1 MEYLKP
7 FNVSWCLLNYPSYEN
22 KNFTGAVMRIMIK
35 AFFFILVT
43 AVAYPQK
50 TLTLDEAI
58 NIALQKNSTL
68 QKSINTLK
76 TYESGLLASYGNLLP
91 SIGASGTADWS
102 RTEGGIILIQ
112 GIPTQ
117 VPTSESRNYTIG
129 AGASLTLFDGLA
141 NYAGLS
147 QSKND
152 LDAAKFSLERLKQ
165 DIVFQTISFY
175 YDVINTKEL
184 LKVKE
189 DDVRQAQKNL
199 ETITE
204 RNKLGAVTLAD
215 VYAQQVT
222 LGNAE
227 LEEIRTRNNLET
239 GKADLLYY
247 LGLDVLEEYTFP
259 EGFSTY
265 EQNLLDKKTMG
276 DDVSILVSDAMDNRF
291 DYKSA
296 LLQFESANDGITIA
310 RGGHFPSLTGSLGY
324 GTSADRMSDLF
335 EFNSYSAGLTLRIPI
350 FSGWSIDDRVEFATV
365 NALNREV
372 ELNDLERD
380 IKRNIQKTHL
390 DFQAAEKSLNVAE
403 KNVEA
408 AGENLRIEQEKYSLG
423 SSKLLDV
430 LTITTNYTNAR
441 VNYINA
447 QFAYIVLSEQ
457 LKYFTG
463 VLDYKK
469 YE

>member
-1 MEYLKP
+1 
-7 FNVSWCLLNYPSYEN
+7 
-22 KNFTGAVMRIMIK
+22 MRIMIK

-68 QKSINTLK
+68 QKSINTLE

-91 SIGASGTADWS
+91 SIGARGTADWS
-102 RTEGGIILIQ
+102 RTEGGIIFVQ
-112 GIPTQ
+112 GIPTP
-117 VPTSESRNYTIG
+117 VPTSESRNYTVG
-129 AGASLTLFDGLA
+129 AGANLTLFDGLA
-141 NYAGLS
+141 NYAGVS

-152 LDAAKFSLERLKQ
+152 LDAARFSLERLKQ

-239 GKADLLYY
+239 TKADLLYY

-259 EGFSTY
+259 EEFSTD
-265 EQNLLDKKTMG
+265 EQKMMQNE
-276 DDVSILVSDAMDNRF
+276 VSVLVSDAMANRF

-296 LLQFESANDGITIA
+296 LLQLESANDGITIA

-350 FSGWSIDDRVEFATV
+350 FSGWSVDDRVELATV
-365 NALNREV
+365 NALNKEV

-390 DFQAAEKSLNVAE
+390 DLQAAEKSLSVAE

-408 AGENLRIEQEKYSLG
+408 AEENLRIEQEKYSLG

-430 LTITTNYTNAR
+430 LTATTNYTNAR

>member
-1 MEYLKP
+1 
-7 FNVSWCLLNYPSYEN
+7 
-22 KNFTGAVMRIMIK
+22 MRIMIK

-68 QKSINTLK
+68 QKSINTLE
-76 TYESGLLASYGNLLP
+76 TYESGLLASYGSLLP
-91 SIGASGTADWS
+91 SIAASGTWNWS
-102 RTEGGIILIQ
+102 RTEGGTTLIQ
-112 GIPTQ
+112 GIPIEA
-117 VPTSESRNYTIG
+117 PTRDTRNYNVG
-129 AGASLTLFDGLA
+129 AGANLTLFDGLA
-141 NYAGLS
+141 NYAGVS

-152 LDAAKFSLERLKQ
+152 LDAARFSLERLKQ
-165 DIVFQTISFY
+165 DIVFQTISLY

-239 GKADLLYY
+239 AKADLLYY

-259 EGFSTY
+259 EEFSTGA
-265 EQNLLDKKTMG
+265 QRMNQDN
-276 DDVSILVSDAMDNRF
+276 VSVLVSDAMANRF

-296 LLQFESANDGITIA
+296 LLQLESAKDGITIA

-350 FSGWSIDDRVEFATV
+350 FSGWSVDDRVELATV

-390 DFQAAEKSLNVAE
+390 DLQAAEKSLNVAE

-408 AGENLRIEQEKYSLG
+408 AQENLRIEEEKYSLG

-430 LTITTNYTNAR
+430 LTATTYYTNAR

>member
-1 MEYLKP
+1 
-7 FNVSWCLLNYPSYEN
+7 
-22 KNFTGAVMRIMIK
+22 MRIMIK

-68 QKSINTLK
+68 QKSINTLE

-91 SIGASGTADWS
+91 SIGARGTADWS
-102 RTEGGIILIQ
+102 RTEGGIIFVQ
-112 GIPTQ
+112 GIPTP
-117 VPTSESRNYTIG
+117 VPTSESRNYTVG
-129 AGASLTLFDGLA
+129 AGANLTLFDGLA
-141 NYAGLS
+141 NYAGVS

-152 LDAAKFSLERLKQ
+152 LDAARFSLERLKQ

-199 ETITE
+199 ETISE

-239 GKADLLYY
+239 TKADLLYY

-259 EGFSTY
+259 EEFTTD
-265 EQNLLDKKTMG
+265 EKEMMEN
-276 DDVSILVSDAMDNRF
+276 DVSILVSDAMANRF

-296 LLQFESANDGITIA
+296 LLQLESAKDGITIA

-335 EFNSYSAGLTLRIPI
+335 EFNSYSAGLTLSIPI
-350 FSGWSIDDRVEFATV
+350 FSGWSIDDRVELATV

-372 ELNDLERD
+372 ELTDLERD

-390 DFQAAEKSLNVAE
+390 DLQAAEKSLNVAE

-408 AGENLRIEQEKYSLG
+408 AEENLRIEKEKYSLG

-430 LTITTNYTNAR
+430 LTATTNYTNAR

>member
-1 MEYLKP
+1 
-7 FNVSWCLLNYPSYEN
+7 
-22 KNFTGAVMRIMIK
+22 MRIMIK
-35 AFFFILVT
+35 ALFLILIT
-43 AVAYPQK
+43 AAAYPQK
-50 TLTLDEAI
+50 ILTLDEAT

-68 QKSINTLK
+68 QKSTNTLK

-91 SIGASGTADWS
+91 SLGARGTWDWS
-102 RTEGGIILIQ
+102 RTEGGTTLIQ
-112 GIPTQ
+112 GIPIET
-117 VPTSESRNYTIG
+117 PSRDTRSYNFG
-129 AGASLTLFDGLA
+129 AGTDWTIFDGLA
-141 NYAGLS
+141 NYAGVS

-152 LDAAKFSLERLKQ
+152 LDAARFSLERLKQ
-165 DIVFQTISFY
+165 DIVFQTISLY
-175 YDVINTKEL
+175 YNIINTKEL
-184 LKVKE
+184 LTVKE

-239 GKADLLYY
+239 SKADLLYY
-247 LGLDVLEEYTFP
+247 LGLDVLEEYDFP
-259 EGFSTY
+259 EGFSTN
-265 EQNLLDKKTMG
+265 EQNILEKSVTQEE
-276 DDVSILVSDAMDNRF
+276 VSVLISDAINNRF

-296 LLQFESANDGITIA
+296 LLQLESANDGITIA
-310 RGGHFPSLTGSLGY
+310 RGGHFPVLTNSLGF
-324 GTSADRMSDLF
+324 GTTAGKIGNLF
-335 EFNSYSAGLTLRIPI
+335 EFKSYSAGLTLSIPI
-350 FSGWSIDDRVEFATV
+350 FLGWSVDNSVEIATV
-365 NALNREV
+365 NALNKEV

-380 IKRNIQKTHL
+380 IKRSIQKTHL

-408 AGENLRIEQEKYSLG
+408 AQENLRIEEEKYSLG

-430 LTITTNYTNAR
+430 LTATTSYTNAR
-441 VNYINA
+441 VSVINA

-457 LKYFTG
+457 LKYYIG
-463 VLDYKK
+463 VIDYKK

>member
-1 MEYLKP
+1 
-7 FNVSWCLLNYPSYEN
+7 
-22 KNFTGAVMRIMIK
+22 MRIMIK

-68 QKSINTLK
+68 QKSINTLE

-91 SIGASGTADWS
+91 SIGARGTADWS
-102 RTEGGIILIQ
+102 RTEGGIIFVQ
-112 GIPTQ
+112 GIPTP
-117 VPTSESRNYTIG
+117 VPTSESRNYTVG
-129 AGASLTLFDGLA
+129 AGANLTLFDGLA
-141 NYAGLS
+141 NYAGVS

-152 LDAAKFSLERLKQ
+152 LDAARFSLERLKQ

-199 ETITE
+199 ETISE

-239 GKADLLYY
+239 TKADLLYY

-259 EGFSTY
+259 EEFTTD
-265 EQNLLDKKTMG
+265 EKEMMEN
-276 DDVSILVSDAMDNRF
+276 DVSILVSDAMANRF

-296 LLQFESANDGITIA
+296 LLQLESAKDGITIA

-335 EFNSYSAGLTLRIPI
+335 EFNSYSAGLTLSIPI
-350 FSGWSIDDRVEFATV
+350 FSGWSIDDRVELATV

-372 ELNDLERD
+372 ELTDLERD

-390 DFQAAEKSLNVAE
+390 DLQAAEKSLNVAE

-408 AGENLRIEQEKYSLG
+408 AQENLRIEEEKYSLG

-430 LTITTNYTNAR
+430 LTATTYYTNAR

>member
-1 MEYLKP
+1 
-7 FNVSWCLLNYPSYEN
+7 
-22 KNFTGAVMRIMIK
+22 MRIMIK

-68 QKSINTLK
+68 QKSINTLE
-76 TYESGLLASYGNLLP
+76 TYESGLLASYGSLLP
-91 SIGASGTADWS
+91 SIAASGTWNWS
-102 RTEGGIILIQ
+102 RTEGGTTLIQ
-112 GIPTQ
+112 GIPIEA
-117 VPTSESRNYTIG
+117 PTRETRNYTVG
-129 AGASLTLFDGLA
+129 GGASLTLFDGLA
-141 NYAGLS
+141 NYAGVS

-152 LDAAKFSLERLKQ
+152 LDAARFSLERLKQ
-165 DIVFQTISFY
+165 DIVFQTISLY

-199 ETITE
+199 ETISE

-239 GKADLLYY
+239 TKADLLYY

-259 EGFSTY
+259 EEFTTD
-265 EQNLLDKKTMG
+265 EKEMMEN
-276 DDVSILVSDAMDNRF
+276 DVSILVSDAMANRF

-296 LLQFESANDGITIA
+296 LLQLESAKDGITIA

-335 EFNSYSAGLTLRIPI
+335 EFNSYSAGLTLSIPI
-350 FSGWSIDDRVEFATV
+350 FSGWSIDDRVELATV

-372 ELNDLERD
+372 ELTDLERD

-390 DFQAAEKSLNVAE
+390 DLQAAEKSLNVAE

-408 AGENLRIEQEKYSLG
+408 AQENLRIEEEKYSLG

-430 LTITTNYTNAR
+430 LTATTYYTNAR

>member
-1 MEYLKP
+1 
-7 FNVSWCLLNYPSYEN
+7 
-22 KNFTGAVMRIMIK
+22 MRIMIK

-68 QKSINTLK
+68 QKSINTLE
-76 TYESGLLASYGNLLP
+76 TYESGLLASYGSLLP
-91 SIGASGTADWS
+91 SIAASGTWNWS
-102 RTEGGIILIQ
+102 RTEGGTTLIQ
-112 GIPTQ
+112 GIPIEA
-117 VPTSESRNYTIG
+117 PTRETRNYTVG
-129 AGASLTLFDGLA
+129 GGASLTLFDGLA
-141 NYAGLS
+141 NYAGVS

-152 LDAAKFSLERLKQ
+152 LDAARFSLERLKQ
-165 DIVFQTISFY
+165 DIVFQTISLY

-239 GKADLLYY
+239 AKADLLYY

-259 EGFSTY
+259 EEFSTGA
-265 EQNLLDKKTMG
+265 QRMNQDN
-276 DDVSILVSDAMDNRF
+276 VSVLVSDAMANRF

-296 LLQFESANDGITIA
+296 LLQLESANDGITIA

-350 FSGWSIDDRVEFATV
+350 FSGWSVDDRVELATV
-365 NALNREV
+365 NALNKEV

-390 DFQAAEKSLNVAE
+390 DLQAAEKSLSVAE

-408 AGENLRIEQEKYSLG
+408 AEENLRIEQEKYSLG

-430 LTITTNYTNAR
+430 LTATTNYTNAR

>member
-1 MEYLKP
+1 
-7 FNVSWCLLNYPSYEN
+7 
-22 KNFTGAVMRIMIK
+22 MRIMIK

-68 QKSINTLK
+68 QKSINTLE

-91 SIGASGTADWS
+91 SIGARGTADWS
-102 RTEGGIILIQ
+102 RTEGGIIFVQ
-112 GIPTQ
+112 GIPTP
-117 VPTSESRNYTIG
+117 VPTSESRNYTVG
-129 AGASLTLFDGLA
+129 AGANLTLFDGLA
-141 NYAGLS
+141 NYAGVS

-152 LDAAKFSLERLKQ
+152 LDAARFSLERLKQ

-239 GKADLLYY
+239 TKADLLYY

-259 EGFSTY
+259 EEFTTD
-265 EQNLLDKKTMG
+265 EKEMMEN
-276 DDVSILVSDAMDNRF
+276 DVSILVSDAMANRF

-296 LLQFESANDGITIA
+296 LLQLESAKDGITIA

-335 EFNSYSAGLTLRIPI
+335 EFNSYSAGLTLSIPI
-350 FSGWSIDDRVEFATV
+350 FSGWSIDDRVELATV

-372 ELNDLERD
+372 ELTDLERD

-390 DFQAAEKSLNVAE
+390 DLQAAEKSLNVAE

-408 AGENLRIEQEKYSLG
+408 AQENLRIEEEKYSLG

-430 LTITTNYTNAR
+430 LTATTYYTNAR

>member
-1 MEYLKP
+1 
-7 FNVSWCLLNYPSYEN
+7 
-22 KNFTGAVMRIMIK
+22 MIK
-35 AFFFILVT
+35 AFFFILLA

-68 QKSINTLK
+68 QKSINTIK

-91 SIGASGTADWS
+91 SIGASGSTDWS
-102 RTEGGIILIQ
+102 RTEGTTVIE
-112 GIPTQ
+112 GIPIEA
-117 VPTSESRNYTIG
+117 PTREVRNYKVG
-129 AGASLTLFDGLA
+129 AGASMTIFDGLA
-141 NYAGLS
+141 NYAGVS

-175 YDVINTKEL
+175 YDIINTKEL

-239 GKADLLYY
+239 AKADLLYY

-259 EGFSTY
+259 EEFSTDSLRI
-265 EQNLLDKKTMG
+265 NLE
-276 DDVSILVSDAMDNRF
+276 DVSVLVSDAMANRF

-296 LLQFESANDGITIA
+296 LLQLESANDGITIA

-324 GTSADRMSDLF
+324 GTSADRISDLF

-350 FSGWSIDDRVEFATV
+350 FSGWSIDDRVELATV
-365 NALNREV
+365 NALNKEV

-380 IKRNIQKTHL
+380 IKRNIQKTFL
-390 DFQAAEKSLNVAE
+390 DLQASEKSLNVAE

-408 AGENLRIEQEKYSLG
+408 AQENLRIEEEKYSLG

-430 LTITTNYTNAR
+430 LTATTNYTNAR